1 MMETFLRRQV
11 GEIWREFPSWQVD
24 KSPRWLKRAR
34 GFRSRA
40 LKKVPILAGGRE
52 QLAPW

>member
-1 MMETFLRRQV
+1 MLETFLRRQV
-11 GEIWREFPSWQVD
+11 GEIWVEFPSQQVD
-24 KSPRWLKRAR
+24 KSPRWPTRAR
-34 GFRSRA
+34 EFRSRA